1 MNDRKRAMQ
10 LVIIASIFTLMPGLS
25 SAGQLISNEESKLPA
40 AAKFA
45 ARGGLTRGPG
55 VKFVSPTDG
64 QIKGPF
70 DMKFQFEP
78 RGGSKIDPASVKVTY
93 LKAPLVDL
101 TERVKPFVSAKGID
115 MAKVEIPPGE
125 HDIKVEVTDDVG
137 RKGSTV
143 VSLVIAK

>member
-1 MNDRKRAMQ
+1 MNDRKLAMP
-10 LVIIASIFTLMPGLS
+10 LVIIASIFTLLPSLS
-25 SAGQLISNEESKLPA
+25 SAGQLISNEEAKLPA

-115 MAKVEIPPGE
+115 MSKVEIPPGE
-125 HDIKVEVTDDVG
+125 HDIKVEVTDDAG

>member
-1 MNDRKRAMQ
+1 MNDRKLVMP
-10 LVIIASIFTLMPGLS
+10 LVIIASLFTLLPSLAA
-25 SAGQLISNEESKLPA
+25 AGPLISIEEAKLPA

-55 VKFVSPTDG
+55 VKFVGPTDG

-93 LKAPLVDL
+93 LKTPLVDL

-115 MAKVEIPPGE
+115 MSKVEIPPGE
-125 HDIKVEVTDDVG
+125 HDIKVEVTDDEG
-137 RKGSTV
+137 RKGSTIA
-143 VSLVIAK
+143 SLVVTK

>member
-1 MNDRKRAMQ
+1 MNDRKLAIH

-25 SAGQLISNEESKLPA
+25 SAGQLISNEEAKLPA

-55 VKFVSPTDG
+55 VKFLSPTDG

-101 TERVKPFVSAKGID
+101 TDRVKPFVSAKGID

-125 HDIKVEVTDDVG
+125 HDIKVEVTDDAG

-143 VSLVIAK
+143 VSLVVAK